1 MKERVNSD
9 AAPAAIGTYSQAIR
23 VGETLYVSGQIP
35 LDPVSMT
42 IVSEKIDDQ
51 INQVLDNLS
60 AILVAAGTS
69 LDSVVKF
76 TVFLTDL
83 QHFGR
88 VNELMAERLSEPY
101 PTRAAIEVAGL
112 PKEAKIE
119 IDAIA
124 HLN

>member
-9 AAPAAIGTYSQAIR
+9 EAPAAIGTYSQAIR
-23 VGETLYVSGQIP
+23 VGETLYVSGQVP
-35 LDPVSMT
+35 LDSVSMT
-42 IVSEKIDDQ
+42 IVSENIDDQ

>member
-42 IVSEKIDDQ
+42 IVSENIDDQ

-83 QHFGR
+83 RHFGR

>member
-9 AAPAAIGTYSQAIR
+9 EAPAAIGTYSQAIR

-42 IVSEKIDDQ
+42 IVSENIDDQ

>member
-9 AAPAAIGTYSQAIR
+9 EAPAAIGTYSQAIR

>member
-42 IVSEKIDDQ
+42 IVSENIDDQ

>member
-35 LDPVSMT
+35 LDPVSMK